1 MIITKERVIPG
12 KIALNSEELDIVVDF
27 KILLERIIRIMDQQ
41 DVICAGP
48 VARSEVVEMLD
59 TVKEFYSNV
68 SVDFATD
75 EMVIRRANNG
85 QAT

>member
-27 KILLERIIRIMDQQ
+27 EILLERIIRIMDQQ

-48 VARSEVVEMLD
+48 VARSDVVEMLD

>member
-12 KIALNSEELDIVVDF
+12 KISLNSEELDIVVDF

-48 VARSEVVEMLD
+48 VARSDVVEMLD